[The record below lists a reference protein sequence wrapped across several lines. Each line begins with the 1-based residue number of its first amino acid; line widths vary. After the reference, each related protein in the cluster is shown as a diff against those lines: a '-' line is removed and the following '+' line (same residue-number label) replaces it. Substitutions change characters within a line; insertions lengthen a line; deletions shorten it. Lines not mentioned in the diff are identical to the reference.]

1 MLVGCLSVLAVVIV
15 VVIIATIFVIR
26 SYRGWI
32 AGGIEKAADAAL
44 VQMQLDDGEQ
54 TEVMAHMTMLLDKYK
69 SKEIDN
75 EAFFGV
81 FGKLVESPLV
91 ASALVGGIDKLY
103 IADSELNDEE
113 KTDARVQLRR
123 FANGLFE
130 EQIDPSEVEVVLAS
144 VSTTTPDDN
153 DIVLQYQTGPAGS
166 TQFALRSA
174 DEVSG
179 DDLRELIAQARAKA
193 DDAGIESDPPEIDI
207 SDTLGIAI
215 AEALGEDPTL
225 WVPNA
230 NELLESQSD
239 PVEQTPVDE
248 DPETPGDLD
257 DNDGP

>member
-1 MLVGCLSVLAVVIV
+1 MLVGCLSVLAIVIV
-15 VVIIATIFVIR
+15 IVAVATIFVIR

-32 AGGIEKAADAAL
+32 AGGIEKAADAVL
-44 VQMQLDDGEQ
+44 VEMQIDDTEQ
-54 TEVMAHMTMLLDKYK
+54 AEIMVHMTTLLDKYR

-75 EAFFGV
+75 EEFFGV

-103 IADSELNDEE
+103 FAESELSDEE
-113 KTDARVQLRR
+113 KIDARVQLRR

-130 EQIDPSEVEVVLAS
+130 EQIDPSQVEAVLES

-153 DIVLQYQTGPAGS
+153 DIVLQYQTGPGGS

-174 DEVSG
+174 DEVSD
-179 DDLRELIAQARAKA
+179 DDLRELIAQAKTKA
-193 DDAGIESDPPEIDI
+193 DEAGVEENTPEIDI

-230 NELLESQSD
+230 HEMLDAPIE
-239 PVEQTPVDE
+239 PVEQVPTDDEPQDSVD
-248 DPETPGDLD
+248 
-257 DNDGP
+257 DGP